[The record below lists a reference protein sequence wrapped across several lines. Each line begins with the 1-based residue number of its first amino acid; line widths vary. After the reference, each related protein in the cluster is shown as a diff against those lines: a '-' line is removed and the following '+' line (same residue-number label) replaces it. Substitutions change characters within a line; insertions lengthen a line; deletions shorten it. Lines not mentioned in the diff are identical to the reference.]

1 MNRLAFFLAA
11 MKAELYRRRAWVFS
25 AFTMIQEGPDDWK
38 KDPYPYRIV
47 QTPSGCFFVDP
58 ENKLQLTPLDDV
70 STQQAPFHIKERI
83 QLKAGD
89 VVNLSKSIE
98 TNYGNLLA
106 NCITL
111 IYPFGN
117 KVPYITGRFMPSD
130 LESLILTRL
139 KDTPAVDVKRDPKW
153 IYVDEYLKFADAM
166 FFIDEFASMCVPAAT
181 EKSLTQAPGTIEL
194 RNQLVEQYK
203 DRLHTGEAGAIIA
216 KKLQEHDRAWLG
228 DDDSTNFMISKKS
241 YEVVRSKKFLMLGA
255 EAGLSDGVN
264 IDLIQKSLI
273 EGWDVNK
280 FPSMN
285 NILRAGSYNR
295 GHQTMLGGESVKW
308 LLRASSNINITVDDC
323 GTTLGRR
330 IYLSEVNS
338 KRYLNFTINGVNGPI
353 KLTDD
358 VLPTYLNSWILVR
371 SPMYCWLDKTDICK
385 CCAGP
390 RLAENPTGA
399 SSAISDYGSTMMLLY
414 MKAAHGKALTL
425 ARMNYKEA
433 LF

>member
-11 MKAELYRRRAWVFS
+11 MKAELYRKRAWVFS
-25 AFTMIQEGPDDWK
+25 AFTMIQEGPDDWR
-38 KDPYPYRIV
+38 KDPYAYRIV
-47 QTPSGCFFVDP
+47 QTPSGHFFVDP
-58 ENKLQLTPLDDV
+58 NNGLKLTPLDDAPIG
-70 STQQAPFHIKERI
+70 QAPFFIKDRI

-89 VVNLSKSIE
+89 VINLSKSVE

-111 IYPFGN
+111 VYPFGN
-117 KVPYITGRFMPSD
+117 KIPYITGRFMPSD
-130 LESLILTRL
+130 LESLILPRL
-139 KDTPAVDVKRDPKW
+139 QDTPASNVERNPKW

-194 RNQLVEQYK
+194 RNELVNQYK
-203 DRLHTGEAGAIIA
+203 DRLHTGEVGAIIA
-216 KKLQEHDRAWLG
+216 KKLQEHDRKWLG

-323 GTTLGRR
+323 GTNLGRR
-330 IYLSEVNS
+330 IYLNDANS
-338 KRYLNFTINGVNGPI
+338 KRYLNFTINGVDGPI
-353 KLTDD
+353 KLTDE
-358 VLPTYLNSWILVR
+358 VLPTYLNSWVLVR

>member
-38 KDPYPYRIV
+38 KDPYAYRIV
-47 QTPSGCFFVDP
+47 QTPSGHFFVDP
-58 ENKLQLTPLDDV
+58 NNGSKLTPLDDAPV
-70 STQQAPFHIKERI
+70 GQAPFYIKDRI

-89 VVNLSKSIE
+89 VINLTKSVE

-106 NCITL
+106 NCVTL
-111 IYPFGN
+111 VYPFGA

-130 LESLILTRL
+130 LESLILPRL
-139 KDTPAVDVKRDPKW
+139 QDTPASNTERNPKW

-194 RNQLVEQYK
+194 RNELVEQYK
-203 DRLHTGEAGAIIA
+203 DRLHTGEVGAIIA
-216 KKLQEHDRAWLG
+216 KKLQEHDRKWLG

-323 GTTLGRR
+323 GTNLGRR
-330 IYLSEVNS
+330 IYLNNSNS
-338 KRYLNFTINGVNGPI
+338 KRYLNFTINGVDGPI
-353 KLTDD
+353 KLTDE
-358 VLPTYLNSWILVR
+358 VLPTYLNSWVLVR